1 MTHKQFIIN
10 IILVTLLCVLALGYV
25 IDYHETKQTVQSHGV
40 QLEALKTAQYPMVVV
55 SGDYA
60 GIITN
65 QEEIFID
72 EKTRE
77 IERISRKVKK

>member
-25 IDYHETKQTVQSHGV
+25 IDYHELKQTVQSHGV
-40 QLEALKTAQYPMVVV
+40 QLESLKTAQYPMVVV

>member
-1 MTHKQFIIN
+1 
-10 IILVTLLCVLALGYV
+10 
-25 IDYHETKQTVQSHGV
+25 
-40 QLEALKTAQYPMVVV
+40 MVVV